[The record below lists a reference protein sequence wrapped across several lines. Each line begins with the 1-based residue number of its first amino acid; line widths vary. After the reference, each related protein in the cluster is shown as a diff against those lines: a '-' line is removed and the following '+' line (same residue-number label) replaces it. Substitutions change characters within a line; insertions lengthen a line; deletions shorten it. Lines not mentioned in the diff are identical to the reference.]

1 MNLTEDDIRN
11 MSRAINLNIPESD
24 LNTIALRLSALL
36 SVMEEVEKDFGPE
49 MDRSIRSRR
58 FTPVRSSSPK

>member
-1 MNLTEDDIRN
+1 MKLTEDDIRN
-11 MSRAINLNIPESD
+11 MSRAINLDIPKSD

-49 MDRSIRSRR
+49 MDEVDPIP
-58 FTPVRSSSPK
+58 PVYPSEEF

>member
-1 MNLTEDDIRN
+1 MKVTEDDIRN
-11 MSRAINLNIPESD
+11 MSRAIDLDIPDSD

-49 MDRSIRSRR
+49 MDEVDPIP
-58 FTPVRSSSPK
+58 PVFPREEF

>member
-49 MDRSIRSRR
+49 MDEVDPIP
-58 FTPVRSSSPK
+58 PVYPREEF

>member
-1 MNLTEDDIRN
+1 MNLTEDDISN

-36 SVMEEVEKDFGPE
+36 SVMEEVEKDLGLE
-49 MDRSIRSRR
+49 MDEVDPIP
-58 FTPVRSSSPK
+58 PVYPREEF

>member
-11 MSRAINLNIPESD
+11 MSRAINLNIPKSD

-49 MDRSIRSRR
+49 MDEVDPIP
-58 FTPVRSSSPK
+58 PVYPREEF

>member
-36 SVMEEVEKDFGPE
+36 SVMEEIEKDFGPE
-49 MDRSIRSRR
+49 MDEVDPIP
-58 FTPVRSSSPK
+58 PVYPREEF

>member
-24 LNTIALRLSALL
+24 LNTIRLARDDCFRFSSAGHDGLL
-36 SVMEEVEKDFGPE
+36 
-49 MDRSIRSRR
+49 RSRLR
-58 FTPVRSSSPK
+58 

>member
-1 MNLTEDDIRN
+1 MNLTEDDISN

-49 MDRSIRSRR
+49 MDEVDPIP
-58 FTPVRSSSPK
+58 PVYPREEF

>member
-1 MNLTEDDIRN
+1 MILTEDDIRY
-11 MSRAINLNIPESD
+11 MSKAINLDIPDSD

-49 MDRSIRSRR
+49 MDEVDPIP
-58 FTPVRSSSPK
+58 PVFPREEF

>member
-1 MNLTEDDIRN
+1 MKMTEDDIRN
-11 MSRAINLNIPESD
+11 MSRAINLDIPDSD

-49 MDRSIRSRR
+49 MDEVDPIP
-58 FTPVRSSSPK
+58 PVYPREEF

>member
-24 LNTIALRLSALL
+24 LNTVALRLSALL

-49 MDRSIRSRR
+49 MDEVDPIP
-58 FTPVRSSSPK
+58 PVYPREEF

>member
-1 MNLTEDDIRN
+1 MKLTEDDIRN
-11 MSRAINLNIPESD
+11 MSRAINLDIPKSD

-49 MDRSIRSRR
+49 MDEVDPIP
-58 FTPVRSSSPK
+58 PVYPREEF

>member
-36 SVMEEVEKDFGPE
+36 SVMEEVEKDLGLE
-49 MDRSIRSRR
+49 MDEVDPIP
-58 FTPVRSSSPK
+58 PVYPHEEF